1 MSGID
6 TKRAA
11 VFQQIYAAQESL
23 RRLHDLLAAGD
34 GTVDALVLPRAAT
47 AGSHQVKDAVS
58 VFALRSEAPEVGR
71 VPCSFCGHMIM
82 SAATLCGFCWHKRTP
97 ATA

>member
-1 MSGID
+1 MTGIE

-23 RRLHDLLAAGD
+23 RRLHDLLVAGD
-34 GTVDALVLPRAAT
+34 GAVDALVLPRAAT
-47 AGSHQVKDAVS
+47 AASQVKDAVS

-71 VPCSFCGHMIM
+71 VPCSFCGHLIM

>member
-11 VFQQIYAAQESL
+11 MFQQIYAEQESL
-23 RRLHDLLAAGD
+23 RRLHDLLVAGD
-34 GTVDALVLPRAAT
+34 GTVDALVLTRAAT
-47 AGSHQVKDAVS
+47 AGSQVKDAVS
-58 VFALRSEAPEVGR
+58 VFALRDETPEVGR

-97 ATA
+97 ATT